1 MSIFR
6 ANAVRGASALALV
19 GLVAGVPPA
28 RASDERVPDG
38 TWVVAQAT
46 LNGEYRGDS
55 KVLNSTWTFR
65 GDALVVQQA
74 GGGRQR
80 WALTFDPAA
89 EPAAFRA
96 TPLDAP
102 DERPVWMILSR
113 RPDELRLAF
122 YDGLDRRP
130 EDFGPRRKLVVL
142 TLVPAPAAAPVA
154 DPCAILRAAGADRL
168 LGGPTRL
175 QQEPPRASRPGV
187 SCALERD
194 DGSGTVSL
202 TLVAPP
208 AGTAYVHAAR
218 RETEAG
224 RRLQVE
230 DEPALGLGAFSGAR
244 GWTVIT
250 VALKQ
255 GTAMLLRF
263 EAPTVARAELRRF
276 SERVRDRL

>member
-6 ANAVRGASALALV
+6 TNAVRAASALVLV
-19 GLVAGVPPA
+19 GLVALAQPV
-28 RASDERVPDG
+28 RAGLERVPEG
-38 TWVVAQAT
+38 TWAVAQAT
-46 LNGEYRGDS
+46 LNGEYRAEG

-65 GDALVVQQA
+65 GDELVVQQA
-74 GGGRQR
+74 GGARLR

-89 EPAAFRA
+89 EPPAFRA

-102 DERPVWMILSR
+102 GERPVWMILSR
-113 RPDELRLAF
+113 RHDELRLAF

-142 TLVPAPAAAPVA
+142 TLVPAPPATAAA
-154 DPCAILRAAGADRL
+154 DPCEILRAAGADRL

-175 QQEPPRASRPGV
+175 RQEPPRASRPGV

-194 DGSGTVSL
+194 DGSATISL

-208 AGTAYVHAAR
+208 AGTAYVDAAR

-224 RRLQVE
+224 RRVQVE
-230 DEPALGLGAFSGAR
+230 DEPALGLGAFSGLR
-244 GWTVIT
+244 GWTVIV
-250 VALKQ
+250 VALKR

-276 SERVRDRL
+276 SESVRDRL